1 MLDFAECLR
10 YFCIMAN
17 KSRVVIVR
25 SKKVLNPGG
34 AVDAGVLSA
43 MVRSAL
49 LNLTGT
55 AAPEKAWGSL
65 FSPRDTVGIKVNAI
79 AGRLLS
85 PTPAWVPVLA
95 QGLRAAGVEEKRI
108 ILWDRSSRE
117 LKEAGFP
124 LNWEQGGVR
133 CFGTDAPGVGY
144 DPDLV
149 ENGSIG
155 GLLSRIL
162 TTLTSAQVNLCLLKD
177 HNLAGL
183 SGSLKNLYG
192 AIHNPNKYHD
202 GHCNP
207 YIADL
212 NALPQIREKF
222 RLVLCD
228 ALRVQYHGGPAFKSQ
243 WVENYRGILV
253 SLDPVALD
261 FVGWRLLDQI
271 RKAHG
276 LPSLQQED
284 RAPLYILTAG
294 DATHRLG
301 RCKESDIEVVEL
313 SA

>member
-1 MLDFAECLR
+1 MV
-10 YFCIMAN
+10 N

-25 SKKVLNPGG
+25 SKRVLNPGG
-34 AVDAGVLSA
+34 VVDGGVLSA

-55 AAPEKAWGSL
+55 ASAEKAWGSL
-65 FSPRDTVGIKVNAI
+65 FSPRDIVGIKVNAI

-85 PTPAWVPVLA
+85 PTPAWVPILA
-95 QGLRAAGVEEKRI
+95 EGMRAAGVEDKRI

-124 LNWEQGGVR
+124 LNWEQGGIR

-162 TTLTSAQVNLCLLKD
+162 TTLTSVQVNLCILKD

-183 SGSLKNLYG
+183 SGALKNLYG

-222 RLVLCD
+222 RLTLCD

-243 WVENYRGILV
+243 WVENYGGILA
-253 SLDPVALD
+253 SFDPVALD
-261 FVGWRLLDQI
+261 FVAWRLLDEI

-276 LPSLQQED
+276 SSSLQQED
-284 RAPLYILTAG
+284 RTPLYILTAG
-294 DATHRLG
+294 DRMHRLG
-301 RCKESDIEVVEL
+301 KCKESDIEGVEL
-313 SA
+313 SV

>member
-1 MLDFAECLR
+1 MV
-10 YFCIMAN
+10 N

-25 SKKVLNPGG
+25 SKRVLNPGG
-34 AVDAGVLSA
+34 VVDGGVLSA

-55 AAPEKAWGSL
+55 ASAEKAWGSL
-65 FSPRDTVGIKVNAI
+65 FSPRDIVGIKVNAI

-85 PTPAWVPVLA
+85 PTPAWVPILA
-95 QGLRAAGVEEKRI
+95 QGMRAAGVEDKRI

-124 LNWEQGGVR
+124 LNWEQGGIR

-162 TTLTSAQVNLCLLKD
+162 TTLTSVQVNLCILKD

-183 SGSLKNLYG
+183 SGALKNLYG

-222 RLVLCD
+222 RLTLCD

-243 WVENYRGILV
+243 WVENYGGILA
-253 SLDPVALD
+253 SFDPVALD
-261 FVGWRLLDQI
+261 FVAWRLLDEI

-276 LPSLQQED
+276 LSSLQQED
-284 RAPLYILTAG
+284 RTPLYILTAG
-294 DATHRLG
+294 DRMHRLG
-301 RCKESDIEVVEL
+301 KCKESDIEGVEL
-313 SA
+313 SV

>member
-1 MLDFAECLR
+1 
-10 YFCIMAN
+10 MAN
-17 KSRVVIVR
+17 KSRVVMVR
-25 SKKVLNPGG
+25 SQKVLNPGG
-34 AVDAGVLSA
+34 AVDAEVLSA

-49 LNLTGT
+49 LSLTGT

-65 FSPRDTVGIKVNAI
+65 FSPGDTVGIKVNAI

-85 PTPAWVPVLA
+85 PSPAWVSVLA
-95 QGLRAAGVEEKRI
+95 RGLRTAGVEEKRI
-108 ILWDRSSRE
+108 VLWDRSSRE

-124 LNWEQGGVR
+124 LNWEGKGMR
-133 CFGTDAPGVGY
+133 CFGTDAPGMGY

-155 GLLSRIL
+155 GLLSRVL
-162 TTLTSAQVNLCLLKD
+162 TTLTSAQVNLCILKD

-183 SGSLKNLYG
+183 SGALKNLYG

-212 NALPQIREKF
+212 NALPQIRQKF
-222 RLVLCD
+222 RLTLCD
-228 ALRVQYHGGPAFKSQ
+228 ALRVQCHGGPAFKSQ
-243 WVENYRGILV
+243 WMENYRGILA
-253 SLDPVALD
+253 SFDPVALD

-276 LPSLQQED
+276 LSSLQEED

-301 RCKESDIEVVEL
+301 KCKESDIELVQL
-313 SA
+313 SV

>member
-1 MLDFAECLR
+1 
-10 YFCIMAN
+10 MAN
-17 KSRVVIVR
+17 KSRVVMVR
-25 SKKVLNPGG
+25 SQKVLNSGG
-34 AVDAGVLSA
+34 AVDAEILSA

-49 LNLTGT
+49 LSLTGT
-55 AAPEKAWGSL
+55 AAPEKAWGPL
-65 FSPRDTVGIKVNAI
+65 FSPGDTVGIKVNAI

-85 PTPAWVPVLA
+85 PSPAWVPVLA
-95 QGLRAAGVEEKRI
+95 RGLGTAGVEEKRI

-124 LNWEQGGVR
+124 LNWEGKGIR

-155 GLLSRIL
+155 GLLSRVL
-162 TTLTSAQVNLCLLKD
+162 TTLTSAQVNLCILKD

-183 SGSLKNLYG
+183 SGALKNLYG

-212 NALPQIREKF
+212 NALPQIRQRF
-222 RLVLCD
+222 RLTLCD
-228 ALRVQYHGGPAFKSQ
+228 ALRVQCHGGPAFKSQ

-253 SLDPVALD
+253 SFDPVALD

-276 LPSLQQED
+276 LSSLQEED
-284 RAPLYILTAG
+284 RAPRYILTAG
-294 DATHRLG
+294 DAAHRLG
-301 RCKESDIEVVEL
+301 KCKESDIELVQL
-313 SA
+313 SV

>member
-1 MLDFAECLR
+1 MV
-10 YFCIMAN
+10 N
-17 KSRVVIVR
+17 KSRVVVVR
-25 SKKVLNPGG
+25 SKRVLNPGG
-34 AVDAGVLSA
+34 VVDGGVLSA

-55 AAPEKAWGSL
+55 ASAEKAWGSI
-65 FSPRDTVGIKVNAI
+65 FSPRDSVGIKVNAI

-85 PTPAWVPVLA
+85 PTPAWAPILA

-124 LNWEQGGVR
+124 LNWEQGGIR
-133 CFGTDAPGVGY
+133 CFGTDAAGVGY

-162 TTLTSAQVNLCLLKD
+162 TTLTSVQVNLCILKD

-183 SGSLKNLYG
+183 SGALKNLYG

-222 RLVLCD
+222 RLTLCD

-243 WVENYRGILV
+243 WVENYGGILA
-253 SLDPVALD
+253 SFDPVALD
-261 FVGWRLLDQI
+261 FAGWRLLDQI

-276 LPSLQQED
+276 LSSLQQED
-284 RAPLYILTAG
+284 RTPLYILTAG
-294 DATHRLG
+294 DRTHRLG
-301 RCKESDIEVVEL
+301 KCKESDIEWVEL
-313 SA
+313 SV

>member
-1 MLDFAECLR
+1 
-10 YFCIMAN
+10 MAN

-25 SKKVLNPGG
+25 SKRVLNPGG
-34 AVDAGVLSA
+34 VVDGEVLSA

-49 LNLTGT
+49 LNLTGI
-55 AAPEKAWGSL
+55 ASAEKAWGSL
-65 FSPRDTVGIKVNAI
+65 FAPRDIVGIKVNAI

-85 PTPAWVPVLA
+85 PTPAWVPILA

-124 LNWEQGGVR
+124 LNWEQGGIR

-162 TTLTSAQVNLCLLKD
+162 TALTSCQVNLCLLKD

-183 SGSLKNLYG
+183 SGALKNLYG

-202 GHCNP
+202 DHCNP

-222 RLVLCD
+222 RLTLCD

-243 WVENYRGILV
+243 WVENYGGILA
-253 SLDPVALD
+253 SFDPVALD
-261 FVGWRLLDQI
+261 FAGWRLLDQI

-276 LPSLQQED
+276 LSSLQQED
-284 RAPLYILTAG
+284 RTPLYILTAG
-294 DATHRLG
+294 DRTHRLG
-301 RCKESDIEVVEL
+301 KCKESDIEWAEL
-313 SA
+313 SV

>member
-1 MLDFAECLR
+1 MV
-10 YFCIMAN
+10 N
-17 KSRVVIVR
+17 KSRVVIVK
-25 SKKVLNPGG
+25 SKRVLNPGG
-34 AVDAGVLSA
+34 GVDGEVLSA

-49 LNLTGT
+49 FNLTGT
-55 AAPEKAWGSL
+55 SSAEKAWGSL
-65 FSPRDTVGIKVNAI
+65 FSPRDIVGIKVNAI

-85 PTPAWVPVLA
+85 PTPAWVPILA
-95 QGLRAAGVEEKRI
+95 RGLRAAGVEEKRI
-108 ILWDRSSRE
+108 IFWDRSSRE

-124 LNWEQGGVR
+124 LNWEQGGIR

-149 ENGSIG
+149 ENGSVG

-162 TTLTSAQVNLCLLKD
+162 TTLTSVQVNLCILKD

-183 SGSLKNLYG
+183 SGALKNLYG

-222 RLVLCD
+222 RLALCD

-243 WVENYRGILV
+243 WVENYGGILASV
-253 SLDPVALD
+253 DPVALD
-261 FVGWRLLDQI
+261 FAGWRLLDQI
-271 RKAHG
+271 RSAHR
-276 LPSLQQED
+276 LSSLQQED
-284 RAPLYILTAG
+284 RTPVYILTAG
-294 DATHRLG
+294 DRTHRLG
-301 RCKESDIEVVEL
+301 KCKESDIEWVEL
-313 SA
+313 SV